1 MKRLPFFLVLAGL
14 LLAALPGHAASR
26 KLVIAVMDKVN
37 WHDLEAAETPTLDGL
52 MRRAHIALLVTR
64 TAGGTDGA
72 GAYLTLGAG
81 SRAAAYQESGSSPE
95 GEAYDAPEV
104 VAGVPA
110 GDLYEVQTGWSRA
123 GAGIVH
129 LGIGRL
135 MQQNLDPSY
144 PLRLGLLGEELT
156 RGGLRVACL
165 GNADT
170 LEHRD
175 RDIVAFAMDAQGR
188 VALGDVGRDLLH
200 RDPSL
205 PYGYTTDPDRLAAAA
220 ARAAGEADVVMVA
233 LGETS
238 RAASVADGLPP
249 ERADALRLQALTRAD
264 RLLGAVLGRLGAGW
278 AVLVVT
284 PSAPAPPRGET
295 FAPLTPVISTLFPGG
310 PGLLTSPS
318 TRRPGLVTNTDVAA
332 TVLSFFG
339 LAVPADSVGR
349 PMTALATGGDP
360 RPALDRAL
368 ARDDALEEARRQ
380 VFRAYATFATAAL
393 WLGALTLFVGGLA
406 PAWTRA
412 VMRGLLLGV
421 LAVPLAA
428 LVGGALPA
436 ALSSTLIV
444 AAVIGLTALLAVLAG
459 AAARGRRG
467 DAVLAGAVTAFLVID
482 LLAGQHLLQ
491 WSTLS
496 YSASAA
502 ARFYGIGNEY
512 AGIAFGAA
520 LVTAAA
526 LASRRATR
534 WRRPALA
541 AGLLLVAALLGW
553 PRFGANFGMTL
564 SAAAGLGV
572 FCLYLWRDRPS
583 WRDLAIIAG
592 AVVVIGVVVVGA
604 DLLARGGS
612 SHVGLL
618 IAAIRTEGWSAFTD
632 VIVRKLSMNWLLMR
646 VSQWTDVAVAAL
658 GVFAIAAIARP
669 AAVLQATARWRWLVP
684 ASAACFAGA
693 AASFLLN
700 DSGIVAAGL
709 ALCYGAAS
717 LAYLGIGEVTTEPTP
732 APELHEAGRR

>member
-1 MKRLPFFLVLAGL
+1 MKRLPFLLALAGL
-14 LLAALPGHAASR
+14 LVAGSPGHAASR
-26 KLVIAVMDKVN
+26 KLLVAVMDRVN
-37 WHDLEAAETPTLDGL
+37 WHDLEAADTPTLDGL

-64 TAGGTDGA
+64 TAGGPDGA

-81 SRAAAYQESGSSPE
+81 SRAAAYDESGSLPE
-95 GEAYDAPEV
+95 GEAYDASEV
-104 VAGVPA
+104 VAGASA
-110 GDLYEVQTGWSRA
+110 GDAYEVQTGWSRG
-123 GAGIVH
+123 GAAVVH

-144 PLRLGLLGEELT
+144 PLRLGLLGEALA

-175 RDIVAFAMDAQGR
+175 RDIVALAMDAQGR
-188 VALGDVGRDLLH
+188 VALGDVGRDLLR

-205 PYGYTTDPDRLAAAA
+205 PYGYTTDPDRLVAAAA
-220 ARAAGEADVVMVA
+220 QAAGEADLLIVE

-238 RAASVADGLPP
+238 RAAAVAERLPP
-249 ERADALRLQALTRAD
+249 ERADALRLQALTHAD
-264 RLLGAVLGRLGAGW
+264 RLLGVLLSRLGPGW
-278 AVLVVT
+278 AVLVLT
-284 PSAPAPPRGET
+284 PSAPAPRRDRP
-295 FAPLTPVISTLFPGG
+295 FAPLTPIISTLFPGG

-332 TVLSFFG
+332 TVLSYFG
-339 LAVPADSVGR
+339 LAAPADSVGR
-349 PMTALATGGDP
+349 PMTALAAGGDP

-368 ARDDALEEARRQ
+368 ARHDALEAARRQ
-380 VFRAYATFATAAL
+380 VFRAYATFATVVL

-406 PAWTRA
+406 PAWTRGLL
-412 VMRGLLLGV
+412 RGLLLGV

-428 LVGGALPA
+428 LIAAALPA
-436 ALSSTLIV
+436 ALSSTLTV
-444 AAVIGLTALLAVLAG
+444 AAVIGLSALLAG
-459 AAARGRRG
+459 IAARGRRG
-467 DAVLAGAVTAFLVID
+467 DAVLAGAVTVLLAAD

-512 AGIAFGAA
+512 AGIALGAA
-520 LVTAAA
+520 LIAAA
-526 LASRRATR
+526 GLASRRATR
-534 WRRPALA
+534 RRLALA
-541 AGLLLVAALLGW
+541 AGLLVVAALLGW
-553 PRFGANFGMTL
+553 PRFGANFGMAL
-564 SAAAGLGV
+564 AAAAGLGG

-583 WRDLAIIAG
+583 WRDLVVVAC
-592 AVVVIGVVVVGA
+592 AVVVMGVFAVGA
-604 DLLARGGS
+604 DLLARGGA

-618 IAAIRTEGWSAFTD
+618 IGAIRTEGWRALTD

-658 GVFAIAAIARP
+658 GVFAIASIARP
-669 AAVLQATARWRWLVP
+669 TAVLQAAARWRWLVP
-684 ASAACFAGA
+684 ASVACFAGA

-717 LAYLGIGEVTTEPTP
+717 LAYLGIGEITAEPM
-732 APELHEAGRR
+732 AARERQEAGRH

>member
-1 MKRLPFFLVLAGL
+1 MKRLSFLLVLAGL
-14 LLAALPGHAASR
+14 LVAGSPGHAASR
-26 KLVIAVMDKVN
+26 KLLVAAMDRVN
-37 WHDLEAAETPTLDGL
+37 WHDLEAADTPTLDGL

-64 TAGGTDGA
+64 TAGGPDGA

-81 SRAAAYQESGSSPE
+81 SRAAAYEESGSLPE
-95 GEAYDAPEV
+95 GEAYDASEV
-104 VAGVPA
+104 VAGASA
-110 GDLYEVQTGWSRA
+110 GDAYEVQTGWSRG
-123 GAGIVH
+123 GAAVVH

-144 PLRLGLLGEELT
+144 PLRLGLLGETLT

-175 RDIVAFAMDAQGR
+175 RDIAAFAMDGQGR
-188 VALGDVGRDLLH
+188 VALGDVGRDLLR

-205 PYGYTTDPDRLAAAA
+205 PYGYTTDPDRLVAAA
-220 ARAAGEADVVMVA
+220 ARAASEADVLIVE

-238 RAASVADGLPP
+238 RAAAVAERLPP
-249 ERADALRLQALTRAD
+249 QRADALRLQALTYAD
-264 RLLGAVLGRLGAGW
+264 RLLGVLLSRLGTGW
-278 AVLVVT
+278 AVLVIT
-284 PSAPAPPRGET
+284 PSAPAPRRDRP
-295 FAPLTPVISTLFPGG
+295 FAPLTPVISTLFAGG

-332 TVLSFFG
+332 TVLSYFG

-368 ARDDALEEARRQ
+368 ARHDALEAARRQ
-380 VFRAYATFATAAL
+380 VFRAYATFATVVL

-406 PAWTRA
+406 PAWTRGLL
-412 VMRGLLLGV
+412 RGLLLGV

-428 LVGGALPA
+428 LIAGALPPV
-436 ALSSTLIV
+436 LSSTLTV
-444 AAVIGLTALLAVLAG
+444 AAVIGLSALLAAI
-459 AAARGRRG
+459 AARGRRS
-467 DAVLAGAVTAFLVID
+467 DAVLAGAVTVLLAAD
-482 LLAGQHLLQ
+482 LLTGQHLLQ

-512 AGIAFGAA
+512 AGIALGAA
-520 LVTAAA
+520 LIVAAG

-534 WRRPALA
+534 RRLALA
-541 AGLLLVAALLGW
+541 AGLLVVAALLGW
-553 PRFGANFGMTL
+553 PRFGANFGMAL
-564 SAAAGLGV
+564 AAAAGLGG

-583 WRDLAIIAG
+583 WRDLAVIAS
-592 AVVVIGVVVVGA
+592 AMVAIGVLMVGV
-604 DLLARGGS
+604 DVLARGGA

-618 IAAIRTEGWSAFTD
+618 IGAIRTEGWRALTD

-658 GVFAIAAIARP
+658 GVFAIASIARP
-669 AAVLQATARWRWLVP
+669 TAVLQAAARWRWLVP
-684 ASAACFAGA
+684 ASVACFAGA

-717 LAYLGIGEVTTEPTP
+717 LAYLGIGEIAAEPM
-732 APELHEAGRR
+732 AAAERQEAGRH